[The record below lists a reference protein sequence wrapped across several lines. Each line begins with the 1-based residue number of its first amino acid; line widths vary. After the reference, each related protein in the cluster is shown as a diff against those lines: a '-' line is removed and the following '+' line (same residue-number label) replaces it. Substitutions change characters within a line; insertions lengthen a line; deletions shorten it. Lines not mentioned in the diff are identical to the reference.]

1 MGIRNYLG
9 TCLGGLENLFGREEP
24 NHMRKQILASLIA
37 AVALLF
43 SVVALTSAPATANDY
58 ASYPAKNVTS
68 PVVSGNTITGSAD
81 PGTMIDIVGPDGTTY
96 STTVGANG
104 TYAITVMGS
113 GSFAVFANG
122 QLVGNVTVA
131 AAPVANP
138 TAVPTAVPAGTV
150 VPAPAPAPAPSPGV
164 VVTAASAGFTN
175 GIPSQPG
182 LAVTGSN
189 SHILG
194 FVATGLIALGA
205 VAMGSRRQFLQG
217 ALED

>member
-1 MGIRNYLG
+1 
-9 TCLGGLENLFGREEP
+9 
-24 NHMRKQILASLIA
+24 MRKQILTSLIA

-68 PVVSGNTITGSAD
+68 PVASGNTITGSAD
-81 PGTMIDIVGPDGTTY
+81 PGTVITVVGPDGTVFT
-96 STTVGANG
+96 TTVGANG

-113 GSFAVFANG
+113 GSFAVSADG

-131 AAPVANP
+131 GDPVANP
-138 TAVPTAVPAGTV
+138 TAVATAVPAVATAVPAAATV
-150 VPAPAPAPAPSPGV
+150 VPAPTPAPGF

-175 GIPSQPG
+175 GVPTQPG

-189 SHILG
+189 SHMLG

-205 VAMGSRRQFLQG
+205 VAMGSRRRFL
-217 ALED
+217 AVD